1 MEFMRNLMLCA
12 LLAGGLIFVTG
23 AMLGR
28 AADKEPTLE
37 EYAKAGQ
44 PGPEHKKLD
53 PLVGSWTFTM
63 KMWMDPS
70 KPPIEAKGTSESKW
84 ILGGRYVHQE
94 VQSESFGDKFT
105 GIGVSGYDNAQ
116 GKYVMGW
123 IDSMGTGIET
133 MTGTVDKDGKVFTWT
148 GEHLDPVTKKKIKGK
163 DVIKIESNDK
173 YTWESYKEVDGK
185 EIKMMEIVS
194 IRKK

>member
-1 MEFMRNLMLCA
+1 MRNVILCA
-12 LLAGGLIFVTG
+12 LLAGGLIFITG

-28 AADKEPTLE
+28 AADKEPSLE

-44 PGPEHKKLD
+44 PGPEHKKLE
-53 PLVGSWTFTM
+53 PFVGSWTFTM

-70 KPPIEAKGTSESKW
+70 KPPMEGKGTAESKW

-105 GIGVSGYDNAQ
+105 GVGVSGYDNAQ

-123 IDSMGTGIET
+123 IDSMSTGIET
-133 MTGTVDKDGKVFTWT
+133 MTGTLDKDGKGFTWT
-148 GEHLDPVTKKKIKGK
+148 AERLDPVTKKKIKVK
-163 DVIKIESNDK
+163 DVIKVESNDK
-173 YTWESYKEVDGK
+173 HTLESYRDMDGK
-185 EIKMMEIVS
+185 DVKTMEIVYT
-194 IRKK
+194 RKK